1 MKLVGSVTVSGLHM
15 GEWWLGE
22 RPMFSCTLLNI
33 SPGSLVTSW
42 LSRDAGLQEVVVD
55 LGNNRG

>member
-1 MKLVGSVTVSGLHM
+1 MGSVTVSGLHI

-22 RPMFSCTLLNI
+22 RVVFSYILLNI
-33 SPGSLVTSW
+33 SPSSLVTSW
-42 LSRDAGLQEVVVD
+42 LSRDIGLQEVVVD